1 MFPDRSIL
9 KQKLFESML
18 KTSAYGRVN
27 YQLKNTLSTAYTP
40 IKDKNVEIEI
50 ETETEENR

>member
-18 KTSAYGRVN
+18 KTSAYGRAN
-27 YQLKNTLSTAYTP
+27 YQLKNTLSTAYIP
-40 IKDKNVEIEI
+40 IKEKNIEIEI
-50 ETETEENR
+50 ETEENR